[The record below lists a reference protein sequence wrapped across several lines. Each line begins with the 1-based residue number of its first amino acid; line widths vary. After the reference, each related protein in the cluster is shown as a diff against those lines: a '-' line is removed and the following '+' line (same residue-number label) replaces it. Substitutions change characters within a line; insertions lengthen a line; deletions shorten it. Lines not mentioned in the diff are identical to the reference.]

1 MGVQVPPSAYGV
13 ADGNWHT
20 YDTQNIVLLGSSP
33 RLPIGEKMSI
43 EEAFNYIFEELQ
55 KSFSILEDHGLIETL
70 WDENGE
76 SSVRPTNKLMEL
88 EKKGILRD
96 YVQEIFP
103 KEEE

>member
-76 SSVRPTNKLMEL
+76 SSVRPTKKLMDL

>member
-1 MGVQVPPSAYGV
+1 
-13 ADGNWHT
+13 
-20 YDTQNIVLLGSSP
+20 
-33 RLPIGEKMSI
+33 MSI

-55 KSFSILEDHGLIETL
+55 KSFSILEDYELIETL

>member
-1 MGVQVPPSAYGV
+1 
-13 ADGNWHT
+13 
-20 YDTQNIVLLGSSP
+20 VLLGSSP

-55 KSFSILEDHGLIETL
+55 KSFSILEDYELIETL

>member
-1 MGVQVPPSAYGV
+1 VGVQVPPSAYGV

-55 KSFSILEDHGLIETL
+55 KSFSILEEHGLIETL
-70 WDENGE
+70 WDESGE
-76 SSVRPTNKLMEL
+76 SSIRPTQKLMDMER
-88 EKKGILRD
+88 KGILRD

-103 KEEE
+103 KEE

>member
-1 MGVQVPPSAYGV
+1 MRRCGGIGIRNGFKIHRPKGHA
-13 ADGNWHT
+13 
-20 YDTQNIVLLGSSP
+20 GSSP
-33 RLPIGEKMSI
+33 VIGIGEKMSI

-76 SSVRPTNKLMEL
+76 SSVRPTKKLMDL